1 MHTSVLASSLS
12 DFPFNTCA
20 GHPQMWRYFIL
31 GLRPL
36 HNSLGMLG
44 TDFDGTKFKICI
56 TVFSAYSQKEI
67 GKIE

>member
-1 MHTSVLASSLS
+1 MHTSIFASNLS
-12 DFPFNTCA
+12 VFPFNTCA

-36 HNSLGMLG
+36 HNSLGVLG

-56 TVFSAYSQKEI
+56 AFFSAYPQKET
-67 GKIE
+67 GKVE